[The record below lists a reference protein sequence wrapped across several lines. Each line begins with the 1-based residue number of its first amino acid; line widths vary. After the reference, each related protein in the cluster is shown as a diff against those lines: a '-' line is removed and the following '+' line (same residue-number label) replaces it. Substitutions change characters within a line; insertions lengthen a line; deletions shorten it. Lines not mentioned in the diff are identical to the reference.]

1 MTRSFANTYCFF
13 ELFHFS
19 FSWKFHQIFVIWE
32 LIVDKKGGRSAGT
45 PWPRCSWKW
54 VTHKTFPNS
63 NLDKYLQIQISLLC
77 SVQHIEAREDSDVSL
92 RRRRNGSKEEEGGGG
107 HGERPETAKVSS
119 KGNLDPCCT
128 HEMIFRWVLTGQ
140 AASTGVSGEVQR
152 SVLLQG
158 SSWVSSPCPEYALR
172 WTKGVT
178 SPRVL

>member
-119 KGNLDPCCT
+119 KGNLDPFPWNDFQMSFDGTGCFHWCVGRSAEECT
-128 HEMIFRWVLTGQ
+128 LTRFFLSFLSMPRIRSQMDKGCHE
-140 AASTGVSGEVQR
+140 
-152 SVLLQG
+152 
-158 SSWVSSPCPEYALR
+158 P
-172 WTKGVT
+172 
-178 SPRVL
+178 